1 MSLEFPFQP
10 MHQQLSALL
19 KGDVS
24 AEELTHD
31 YLDRISHYGTKL
43 NAFMTVFYDSALQ
56 AAKVADQKLLS
67 GKPLGALHGIPFGL
81 KDIIEVEGQTT
92 TWGSYA
98 LKNRIS
104 AETATVVGR
113 LIGQGAIILGK
124 TQSVEF
130 ALGGWGTNEFYG
142 TPWNPWDLE
151 THRIPGGSSS
161 GSGVAVA
168 AGLCAAALGSDTGGS
183 VRLPSAFCG
192 ITGLKPTFGR
202 VSNYGVMPLS
212 TSLDTVGPMAR
223 CVEDVALIYDVIRG
237 PDSKHPPTLQPPL
250 DNPIT
255 HLRKGISGMRLAVLP
270 DEERE
275 ILSSEMNDAYER
287 SLSLIKDL
295 GAEIVIRG
303 LPHPF
308 ETYRNMSSVI
318 ISAEGYS
325 CTADLVD
332 QSDLPI
338 GSAVRN
344 RMLHGKSCSA
354 KQYLDALHQMNLWRA
369 EFAVEMSDIDALIT
383 PTTTDCAI
391 PTDEVD
397 EQILPAHFTRATNV
411 LGLCALAIPSAHS
424 TNDLPISVCIH
435 GHPFREAHTLRIG
448 WALEQALDESSRI
461 PPGLDSG

>member
-1 MSLEFPFQP
+1 MSSALLFQP
-10 MHQQLSALL
+10 MHRQLSALL
-19 KGDVS
+19 KGKVS
-24 AEELTHD
+24 AEELTRY
-31 YLDRISHYGTKL
+31 YLDRISHHDIKL

-56 AAKVADQKLLS
+56 AAKVADKKRLS
-67 GKPLGALHGIPFGL
+67 GEPLGALHGIPFGL
-81 KDIIEVEGQTT
+81 KDIIEFEGQTT
-92 TWGSYA
+92 TWGCYA
-98 LKNRIS
+98 LKDRMS
-104 AETATVVGR
+104 TETATVVER
-113 LIGQGAIILGK
+113 LIDQGAIILGK

-130 ALGGWGTNEFYG
+130 ALGGWGTNEYYG

-223 CVEDVALIYDVIRG
+223 CVEDVALIYAAIRG
-237 PDSKHPPTLQPPL
+237 PDPKHPPTLQPVL
-250 DNPIT
+250 DKPMA
-255 HLRKGISGMRLAVLP
+255 HLREGISGMRLGVLP

-275 ILSSEMNDAYER
+275 ELSSVVNDAYER
-287 SLSLIKDL
+287 SLGVIKDL
-295 GAEIVIRG
+295 GAKVVIRG
-303 LPHPF
+303 LPHLF

-325 CTADLVD
+325 HTAGLID
-332 QSDLPI
+332 QHELPI
-338 GSAVRN
+338 GSAVRK
-344 RMLHGKSCSA
+344 RMLYGKSCSA
-354 KQYLDALHQMNLWRA
+354 KQYLDALRQMDLWRK
-369 EFAVEMSDIDALIT
+369 EFAAQMGDIDALVT

-391 PTDEVD
+391 PTDEVN
-397 EQILPAHFTRATNV
+397 EQTLPAHFTRATNV

-424 TNDLPISVCIH
+424 TNDLPISMCIH
-435 GHPFREAHTLRIG
+435 GHPFHESHTLRIG
-448 WALEQALDESSRI
+448 WALEQAFDESSRI
-461 PPGLDSG
+461 PSGLNAG

>member
-1 MSLEFPFQP
+1 MSLELLCQP

-19 KGDVS
+19 KGGVS
-24 AEELTHD
+24 AEELTRD
-31 YLDRISHYGTKL
+31 YLNRISHYGTKL

-56 AAKVADQKLLS
+56 AAKDADQKRLS
-67 GKPLGALHGIPFGL
+67 GAPLGALHGIPFGL

-98 LKNRIS
+98 LKNRTS
-104 AETATVVGR
+104 DETATVVER
-113 LIGQGAIILGK
+113 LIDQGAIILGK

-130 ALGGWGTNEFYG
+130 ALGGWGTNEFFG

-183 VRLPSAFCG
+183 VRLPSAYCG

-237 PDSKHPPTLQPPL
+237 PDSKHLPTLQPPL

-275 ILSSEMNDAYER
+275 VLSSTVNDAYER

-295 GAEIVIRG
+295 GAEIVVRG

-308 ETYRNMSSVI
+308 ETYRKMSSVI

-325 CTADLVD
+325 YTTDLVD
-332 QSDLPI
+332 QSELPI
-338 GSAVRN
+338 GSAVRS

-354 KQYLDALHQMNLWRA
+354 KQYLDALHQMNLWRT
-369 EFAVEMSDIDALIT
+369 EFSEQMNDIDALVT
-383 PTTTDCAI
+383 PTTIDCAI
-391 PTDEVD
+391 PVDEVD
-397 EQILPAHFTRATNV
+397 EQVLPAHFTRATNV

-424 TNDLPISVCIH
+424 PDDLPISICIH
-435 GHPFREAHTLRIG
+435 GHPFQDSHILRIG
-448 WALEQALDESSRI
+448 WALEQALGESSRI
-461 PPGLDSG
+461 PRGLELE

>member
-142 TPWNPWDLE
+142 TPWNPPNTGRLQQWIRCRRRCRALC
-151 THRIPGGSSS
+151 GS
-161 GSGVAVA
+161 
-168 AGLCAAALGSDTGGS
+168 AGLRYR
-183 VRLPSAFCG
+183 RLRAITFC
-192 ITGLKPTFGR
+192 F
-202 VSNYGVMPLS
+202 
-212 TSLDTVGPMAR
+212 
-223 CVEDVALIYDVIRG
+223 
-237 PDSKHPPTLQPPL
+237 
-250 DNPIT
+250 
-255 HLRKGISGMRLAVLP
+255 LR
-270 DEERE
+270 
-275 ILSSEMNDAYER
+275 
-287 SLSLIKDL
+287 
-295 GAEIVIRG
+295 
-303 LPHPF
+303 H
-308 ETYRNMSSVI
+308 
-318 ISAEGYS
+318 
-325 CTADLVD
+325 
-332 QSDLPI
+332 
-338 GSAVRN
+338 
-344 RMLHGKSCSA
+344 H
-354 KQYLDALHQMNLWRA
+354 RA
-369 EFAVEMSDIDALIT
+369 
-383 PTTTDCAI
+383 
-391 PTDEVD
+391 
-397 EQILPAHFTRATNV
+397 
-411 LGLCALAIPSAHS
+411 
-424 TNDLPISVCIH
+424 
-435 GHPFREAHTLRIG
+435 
-448 WALEQALDESSRI
+448 
-461 PPGLDSG
+461 

>member
-1 MSLEFPFQP
+1 MSLELLCQP

-24 AEELTHD
+24 AEELTRD
-31 YLDRISHYGTKL
+31 YLNRISHYGTKL

-56 AAKVADQKLLS
+56 AAKDADQKRLS
-67 GKPLGALHGIPFGL
+67 GEPLGALHGIPFGL

-98 LKNRIS
+98 LKNRTS
-104 AETATVVGR
+104 DETATVVER
-113 LIGQGAIILGK
+113 LIDQGAIILGK

-130 ALGGWGTNEFYG
+130 ALGGWGTNEFFG

-183 VRLPSAFCG
+183 VRLPSAYCG

-237 PDSKHPPTLQPPL
+237 PDSKHLPTLQPPL

-275 ILSSEMNDAYER
+275 VLSSTVNDAYER

-295 GAEIVIRG
+295 GAKIVVRG

-308 ETYRNMSSVI
+308 ETYRKMSSVI

-325 CTADLVD
+325 YTTDLVD
-332 QSDLPI
+332 QSELPI
-338 GSAVRN
+338 GSAVRS

-354 KQYLDALHQMNLWRA
+354 KQYLDALHQMNL
-369 EFAVEMSDIDALIT
+369 
-383 PTTTDCAI
+383 
-391 PTDEVD
+391 
-397 EQILPAHFTRATNV
+397 
-411 LGLCALAIPSAHS
+411 
-424 TNDLPISVCIH
+424 
-435 GHPFREAHTLRIG
+435 
-448 WALEQALDESSRI
+448 
-461 PPGLDSG
+461 